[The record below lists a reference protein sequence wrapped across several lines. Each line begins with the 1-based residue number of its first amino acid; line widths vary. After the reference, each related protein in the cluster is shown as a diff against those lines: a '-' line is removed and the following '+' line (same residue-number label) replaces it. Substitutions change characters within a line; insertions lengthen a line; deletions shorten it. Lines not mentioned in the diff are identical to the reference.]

1 MKEKLDTRLCQIQMP
16 QIGDFFVDCKRSQ
29 SFVNKQFLYVECITL
44 YRSYVVLEKEFV
56 SKKRNSLTDTSFK
69 SYDFT

>member
-1 MKEKLDTRLCQIQMP
+1 MKETLDTRLCQIQMP
-16 QIGDFFVDCKRSQ
+16 QIGDFFVDCKHSQ

-69 SYDFT
+69 SCDFT